1 VRPLGCFVLLLLLTA
16 GCTTSDEEPTPAS
29 PAPAPSPSP
38 AASSSTSSPTFAAD
52 IPTAAERVLGAC
64 GSSTAYEGEVPAWL
78 DEAMGSNVP
87 LTPYVVADPPIA
99 AGFITHRLRAGVPSH
114 AGNKILWA
122 VRTPRADEDLVVRI
136 TPLGADRPVI
146 REVRSPDSGPGEIYP
161 DGFDVPTPGCWHV
174 ELRWA
179 TGVATMD
186 LRYFPS
192 AR

>member
-1 VRPLGCFVLLLLLTA
+1 VP
-16 GCTTSDEEPTPAS
+16 
-29 PAPAPSPSP
+29 
-38 AASSSTSSPTFAAD
+38 
-52 IPTAAERVLGAC
+52 GAC

-78 DEAMGSNVP
+78 DEAAGSNVP

-99 AGFITHRLRAGVPSH
+99 AGFLFTHRLRAGVPSH

-122 VRTPRADEDLVVRI
+122 VRTPRDDEELVVRV

-146 REVRSPDSGPGEIYP
+146 REVLSPDSGPGEIYP
-161 DGFDVPTPGCWHV
+161 DGFDVPTAGCWHV

-179 TGVATMD
+179 TGEAALD

-192 AR
+192 SR